1 MAGLEMLLELPVE
14 LLEHVVQAAVEKAWS
29 TVSMCSHGGAAVE
42 PCSGAPVQGWS
53 CAAVEPWSRGASE
66 LRSRPDV
73 QSCSCAV
80 AMPWSAAELS
90 GAAVRPWVPVEG
102 EELPGTGR
110 VSLAWAEL
118 GLARRVQPC
127 SLVEQ
132 TRRMLGSQA
141 LPRPPE
147 VRRGAVW

>member
-29 TVSMCSHGGAAVE
+29 TVSMCSHGGAAVQ
-42 PCSGAPVQGWS
+42 PCRRADVQLWS
-53 CAAVEPWSRGASE
+53 RAVVEPWSRGAAESC
-66 LRSRPDV
+66 SRADV
-73 QSCSCAV
+73 QPCSRAAVVPWCAVELSCA
-80 AMPWSAAELS
+80 
-90 GAAVRPWVPVEG
+90 AVQPWVPVEG